1 MAAATIVHDT
11 SEAVEL
17 CAAHGLYLKPITKMS
32 ISVALPQL
40 KQPGKSIS
48 NWEVMERLKGMVHSH
63 QFSTLR
69 ISKSTMDFIRF
80 EGEVEN
86 RGLVKA
92 FLACLDGKT
101 IKLSGFSDILRVRAA
116 EFKLDFPTRHDWD
129 SFFRDAEDMNETLPG
144 ERPDTIHLE
153 GLPCKCE
160 EVLVRVFRKFGEI
173 RSVDIPMLDP
183 YREEMTGRNFH
194 TFSFG
199 GHLNFEAYV
208 QYREYA
214 GFIQA
219 MSALRGMKL
228 MYKGD
233 DGKAVACNIKVV
245 FAACELGVFDL
256 LATAPGPLDV
266 GTVCTRLG
274 TSFHG
279 TELLLDA
286 CVALKLLTAETRTGK
301 APGPLDVGTVC
312 TRLGTSF
319 HGTELLLD
327 ACVALKLLTAETRT
341 GKAVYGNTELSGA
354 YLTSL
359 SPTSQVHMLL
369 YLARTTYRC
378 WGHLAEAVREG
389 KNQYEKAFAV
399 PSGDLFTAIY
409 RSEGERLLFMRGL
422 QEVWSV
428 SGSRVL
434 AAFDLSRFPHIC
446 DLGGGSGALA
456 RVCASLYPAAKVT
469 VFDTPEVVGTA
480 ETHFPAPTE
489 GQLVFQAGEAAWET
503 RFRGGSSAPGAVQGA
518 CGDPRG
524 FSAVSSALW
533 FLSPR
538 KVCD

>member
-1 MAAATIVHDT
+1 MTGPAPCRA
-11 SEAVEL
+11 
-17 CAAHGLYLKPITKMS
+17 LKK
-32 ISVALPQL
+32 L
-40 KQPGKSIS
+40 KTPTPDGD
-48 NWEVMERLKGMVHSH
+48 
-63 QFSTLR
+63 STPKCLR
-69 ISKSTMDFIRF
+69 STMSTTDRT
-80 EGEVEN
+80 EACDVLGPVEYYTVVKN
-86 RGLVKA
+86 RPKAPATTGLVLGHVVATEVTSRGVTGCCQLWESAVSDTRPSLKEIA
-92 FLACLDGKT
+92 DARLD
-101 IKLSGFSDILRVRAA
+101 
-116 EFKLDFPTRHDWD
+116 
-129 SFFRDAEDMNETLPG
+129 
-144 ERPDTIHLE
+144 
-153 GLPCKCE
+153 
-160 EVLVRVFRKFGEI
+160 
-173 RSVDIPMLDP
+173 
-183 YREEMTGRNFH
+183 
-194 TFSFG
+194 
-199 GHLNFEAYV
+199 
-208 QYREYA
+208 
-214 GFIQA
+214 
-219 MSALRGMKL
+219 
-228 MYKGD
+228 
-233 DGKAVACNIKVV
+233 KVV

-256 LATAPGPLDV
+256 LAT
-266 GTVCTRLG
+266 
-274 TSFHG
+274 
-279 TELLLDA
+279 
-286 CVALKLLTAETRTGK
+286 

-538 KVCD
+538 KVCDYQYRALLASAGFGGFQLKRTGGPYDAMLARK

>member
-1 MAAATIVHDT
+1 MDT
-11 SEAVEL
+11 PEPGAFREL
-17 CAAHGLYLKPITKMS
+17 TRCAHGFMVSQLF
-32 ISVALPQL
+32 SVVSAWAWFPWAL
-40 KQPGKSIS
+40 S
-48 NWEVMERLKGMVHSH
+48 
-63 QFSTLR
+63 
-69 ISKSTMDFIRF
+69 
-80 EGEVEN
+80 
-86 RGLVKA
+86 
-92 FLACLDGKT
+92 
-101 IKLSGFSDILRVRAA
+101 
-116 EFKLDFPTRHDWD
+116 
-129 SFFRDAEDMNETLPG
+129 
-144 ERPDTIHLE
+144 RPLLLE
-153 GLPCKCE
+153 
-160 EVLVRVFRKFGEI
+160 
-173 RSVDIPMLDP
+173 
-183 YREEMTGRNFH
+183 
-194 TFSFG
+194 
-199 GHLNFEAYV
+199 
-208 QYREYA
+208 
-214 GFIQA
+214 
-219 MSALRGMKL
+219 
-228 MYKGD
+228 
-233 DGKAVACNIKVV
+233 VV

-256 LATAPGPLDV
+256 LAT
-266 GTVCTRLG
+266 
-274 TSFHG
+274 
-279 TELLLDA
+279 
-286 CVALKLLTAETRTGK
+286 

-489 GQLVFQAGEAAWET
+489 GQLVFQAVHHGIADLAKSAGLGA
-503 RFRGGSSAPGAVQGA
+503 RVFRIHQYRALLASAGFGGFQLKRTGGPYDAMLA
-518 CGDPRG
+518 
-524 FSAVSSALW
+524 
-533 FLSPR
+533 R
-538 KVCD
+538 K